1 MAEST
6 LKGKKVLVMGL
17 GLHGGGVET
26 ARFLVRRGARVVCT
40 DLRGADRLKPS
51 LDALKGLPVRY
62 VLGRHDPADFDTA
75 DIIVKNPAV
84 APDNPLLA
92 RGGRVE
98 TDISLFLSCSPS
110 PLIAVTGS
118 KGKSTTASAV
128 HHILRR
134 AHPGARLGGNITVSP
149 LNFLDDLRS
158 CDPVILEL
166 SSWQLADLRFNRA
179 FHPNIACITNLMWDH
194 QNRYASFAD
203 YEADKAVVFGN
214 LNAGGRAVF
223 PDNPYGR
230 KWAAECAGTAV
241 LVGAEEP
248 SDLGG
253 PRAWLDSH
261 GRGLYRPEIPAG
273 AAVEA
278 AVKPA
283 PEGSAEELLPP
294 RLRVPGLPFRLNALF
309 AGTIARLWGCDDELI
324 REALA
329 DFPGVPYRMECF
341 LESGGIV
348 FYDDTAATIP
358 AAAAAAVRSLD
369 RPVILIAGGT
379 DKQLDFSDF
388 DSAAPLPKRIVMLA
402 GSATEKWLPRI
413 RRSGGRVEGPVA
425 DMNAAVNAALA
436 VAAPG
441 DAVLLSPGAASF
453 GMFNHEF
460 ERGDAFKAA
469 CRIKNQ
475 Q

>member
-6 LKGKKVLVMGL
+6 LRGKKVLVMGL

-40 DLRGADRLKPS
+40 DLRSAESLQPS

-92 RGGRVE
+92 RGGRIE
-98 TDISLFLSCSPS
+98 TDISLFLGCSPS

-158 CDPVILEL
+158 SDPVILEL

-179 FHPNIACITNLMWDH
+179 FSPDIACITNLMWDH

-214 LNAGGRAVF
+214 LKAGGRAVF

-230 KWAAECAGTAV
+230 KWAAACAGTAV
-241 LVGAEEP
+241 LVGTEQP
-248 SDLGG
+248 S
-253 PRAWLDSH
+253 
-261 GRGLYRPEIPAG
+261 GL
-273 AAVEA
+273 AAHR
-278 AVKPA
+278 
-283 PEGSAEELLPP
+283 SASLRPP
-294 RLRVPGLPFRLNALF
+294 RL
-309 AGTIARLWGCDDELI
+309 AGQPR
-324 REALA
+324 
-329 DFPGVPYRMECF
+329 P
-341 LESGGIV
+341 
-348 FYDDTAATIP
+348 
-358 AAAAAAVRSLD
+358 
-369 RPVILIAGGT
+369 RPV
-379 DKQLDFSDF
+379 
-388 DSAAPLPKRIVMLA
+388 P
-402 GSATEKWLPRI
+402 PR
-413 RRSGGRVEGPVA
+413 GP
-425 DMNAAVNAALA
+425 
-436 VAAPG
+436 P
-441 DAVLLSPGAASF
+441 
-453 GMFNHEF
+453 
-460 ERGDAFKAA
+460 
-469 CRIKNQ
+469 
-475 Q
+475 